1 MPKNINIL
9 EEFSAFLPNV
19 AGNLEDRVDIALD
32 NIKNIFPALF
42 RLTKHMEYNKTKL
55 IKIEEFS
62 KNSDESQYQELKS
75 LFDLYGSDKANEHN
89 YHHFYG
95 NILKPKSEIK
105 KILEIGIGT
114 NNSDVLSNMSQK
126 KGKPGAS
133 LRAFRDFC
141 PNAIIYGADIDKRI
155 LFEEERIKT
164 FYTNQPDTESLN
176 ELAKKIPNNMDLVID
191 DGLHSVC
198 ANINTLIFGI
208 DKIKIGGWVVIE
220 DIQMASKNI
229 WLIVSNL
236 ISDRF
241 SPFLMICNKHLIFAL
256 KRIS

>member
-19 AGNLEDRVDIALD
+19 AGNLEDRLDIALD

-126 KGKPGAS
+126 
-133 LRAFRDFC
+133 
-141 PNAIIYGADIDKRI
+141 IYTR
-155 LFEEERIKT
+155 L
-164 FYTNQPDTESLN
+164 
-176 ELAKKIPNNMDLVID
+176 
-191 DGLHSVC
+191 
-198 ANINTLIFGI
+198 
-208 DKIKIGGWVVIE
+208 
-220 DIQMASKNI
+220 
-229 WLIVSNL
+229 
-236 ISDRF
+236 
-241 SPFLMICNKHLIFAL
+241 
-256 KRIS
+256 